1 MIVLLL
7 LGGLTLLVS
16 LVLTP
21 VVRNTTRRWGFVDR
35 PDAIRKLHEHP
46 VPRLGGVAI
55 LLSYAVVLAVVK
67 LFGVR
72 SQDLSLDEPS
82 WSWLTIVAVLIV
94 FVTGVIDDL
103 VGLNAW
109 QKLLGQATAAAAA
122 YASGVQIHSL
132 QGHPVAIWW
141 SFPLTVLWLI
151 VCSNAFNLIDG
162 MDGLAA
168 GLGFLGAATMFIAAF
183 VHHNTGLMILTLPL
197 CGALLGFLRYNFNPA
212 SIFLGDCGSLTIGF
226 LLGSFGVL
234 ASDKSATLL
243 GLAAPVMTLAVPL
256 LDASISVARRFLR
269 NQRVLAGDR
278 RHVHHRLLDRGLTPR
293 RAVLLLYGG
302 GALAAAFSLLQNS
315 LNDQFGG
322 AVIVLFCIL
331 SCVSVRYLGYVE
343 FGTATRMVLN
353 GQFRKV
359 LDAEVRLRI
368 FEERLKQTSSF
379 AQCWDAICASYGDF
393 GLEGARLSA
402 RGLVLEEIPPFENRY
417 WQIRVPLQRDAYINF
432 YGSLDRDHGPH
443 LLAGF
448 IRAVEYGLGSKAFLL
463 EAASPVPVKKPQRS
477 GIRAKEQAA
486 SSSA

>member
-1 MIVLLL
+1 MMVLLL
-7 LGGLTLLVS
+7 LGGLALAVS
-16 LVLTP
+16 LALTP
-21 VVRNTTRRWGFVDR
+21 VVRNPTRRRGLVDH
-35 PDAIRKLHEHP
+35 PDAIRKLHQHA

-55 LLSYAVVLAVVK
+55 LLSYVAVFGILKLLGLQWPVLT
-67 LFGVR
+67 
-72 SQDLSLDEPS
+72 LDGTP
-82 WSWLTIVAVLIV
+82 WSWLTVAAVAIV
-94 FVTGVIDDL
+94 FGTGVIDDL

-109 QKLLGQATAAAAA
+109 QKLLGQVTAAGIA

-132 QGHPVAIWW
+132 QGHPIAIWW
-141 SFPLTVLWLI
+141 SLPLTVLWLI
-151 VCSNAFNLIDG
+151 ICSNAFNLIDG

-168 GLGFLGAATMFIAAF
+168 GLGFLATATMFIAAF

-234 ASDKSATLL
+234 SSDKSATLL
-243 GLAAPVMTLAVPL
+243 GMTAPVMTLAVPL
-256 LDASISVARRFLR
+256 LDAAISVTRRFLR
-269 NQRVLAGDR
+269 NQPVLSGDR

-302 GALAAAFSLLQNS
+302 GALAAAFSLLENS

-322 AVIVLFCIL
+322 FVIVLFCVL
-331 SCVSVRYLGYVE
+331 ACVSIQYLGYVE
-343 FGTATRMVLN
+343 FGTATRMVLS

-368 FEERLKQTSSF
+368 FEERLAQTSSF
-379 AQCWDAICASYGDF
+379 SEFWNTICASYGDF

-402 RGLVLEEIPPFENRY
+402 RGVVREQIPLFEDRC
-417 WQIRVPLQRDAYINF
+417 WRIRVPILGDGYINF
-432 YGSLDRDHGPH
+432 YSSFDRDHGPN
-443 LLAGF
+443 LLSGF
-448 IRAVEYGLGSKAFLL
+448 IRAVENGLKSKPFVI
-463 EAASPVPVKKPQRS
+463 ESAATVPIKGPQRS
-477 GIRAKEQAA
+477 GIRVKEQTA